1 MILIEQTVEI
11 PADRH
16 LRLDLDLPES
26 VPDGK
31 TNVVLLIPF
40 PEKIGVSPVRPL
52 EHVKREAA
60 RKAAERRA
68 SGRDP
73 FEELRNSMK
82 GRPFLGGVDGVA
94 CQRSLR
100 DEWPD

>member
-1 MILIEQTVEI
+1 MIAIEQTVDI
-11 PADRH
+11 PMNRH
-16 LRLDLDLPES
+16 LRLDIDLPES
-26 VPDGK
+26 VPDGR
-31 TNVVLLIPF
+31 TNVVLLFSF
-40 PEKIGVSPVRPL
+40 PEKAVALSPLL
-52 EHVKREAA
+52 EYVKREAA
-60 RKAAERRA
+60 QKAAERRA

-82 GRPFLGGVDGVA
+82 GRSFFGGIDGVT